1 MLTSTPQHGA
11 SLLEVLVALAI
22 FSIGAIG
29 IGGWMLLAARSSHT
43 AYLRT
48 QAGFL
53 ASDMAERMRAN
64 PAAVWSGAYDG
75 EAEAAASTC
84 DAVMG
89 CLPEALAKH
98 DRAVWAARLRAVLPD
113 GKGAIR
119 CDRGMASALTAEQ
132 LRLPP
137 PFAGLCTMTVRWLE
151 RGTGGEEH
159 RGSALRSF
167 AWVFQP

>member
-1 MLTSTPQHGA
+1 MLTSPPQRGA

-29 IGGWMLLAARSSHT
+29 ISAWMLLAARSHHA

-48 QAGFL
+48 QASFL
-53 ASDMAERMRAN
+53 AGDMAERMRAN
-64 PAAVWSGAYDG
+64 RAAVWSGAYDG
-75 EAEAAASTC
+75 EAEAGASTC

-89 CLPEALAKH
+89 CMPEALAKH
-98 DRAVWAARLRAVLPD
+98 DRALWAARLRAVLPE

-119 CDRGMASALTAEQ
+119 CDRDASLALTVEQ

-151 RGTGGEEH
+151 RGAGDGAH
-159 RGSALRSF
+159 RGIALRSF